1 MAFQFE
7 GLSEILVCP
16 KSHAKFVQENDS
28 LVSIDPETRLQYPIR
43 DEIPVLLVDEATKL
57 SADEWAAVMQQHGRD
72 ATTGEELPTKEA

>member
-16 KSHAKFVQENDS
+16 KSHAKLVQEGDS
-28 LVSIDPETRLQYPIR
+28 LVSVDPETRLQYPIR
-43 DEIPVLLVDEATKL
+43 DEIPVLLVDEATEL

-72 ATTGEELPTKEA
+72 AKTGAELPA